1 MAQVLQLIENAFT
14 FLTGLADSPSPN
26 FTDKWNERASVEM
39 EWGYINVSPDDVC
52 GKYLY
57 WRVNSDYLPY
67 FTRIH
72 FVNSLT
78 RLSPL
83 PLTRLE
89 MKIETL
95 TRYLIALGVDS
106 RLIDSWAG
114 ICLWNLEQKHV

>member
-1 MAQVLQLIENAFT
+1 M
-14 FLTGLADSPSPN
+14 
-26 FTDKWNERASVEM
+26 
-39 EWGYINVSPDDVC
+39 SPDDVC

-72 FVNSLT
+72 FVSSLT

-83 PLTRLE
+83 PLSCLE

-95 TRYLIALGVDS
+95 TRYLIALGVD
-106 RLIDSWAG
+106 RLIDS
-114 ICLWNLEQKHV
+114 